1 MYPTPPK
8 MDPQAAF
15 RNKRPSGDAMQRLP
29 GSAAA
34 AKIRKS
40 SSMSIALGYQEFTWM
55 FQL

>member
-1 MYPTPPK
+1 

-15 RNKRPSGDAMQRLP
+15 RNKRPSGDAMQSLP

-40 SSMSIALGYQEFTWM
+40 SSMGIALGYQEFTWM